1 MCTVVAIPG
10 TGTAQ
15 VYSASVELCKL
26 SVATV
31 TNIIAALG
39 KCRCFGT
46 MAGLA
51 ICVPRGSAL
60 ADLTLLEAAPAD
72 LVVGFAA

>member
-10 TGTAQ
+10 TGIAQ
-15 VYSASVELCKL
+15 VYSAFVELCKL

-46 MAGLA
+46 IAVLA
-51 ICVPRGSAL
+51 LCVPLGSAF
-60 ADLTLLEAAPAD
+60 DEFIISEAAPAD
-72 LVVGFAA
+72 LVVGIAA